1 MVADYLSPQCSQP
14 TEKTLS
20 FISLAP
26 RIPPWLTW
34 DTCRE
39 KRPIAAAVCCKLVL
53 RRKLVKNP
61 RKLSCFMNL
70 SDIFLSICFKMFAT
84 MTIIYVGNQSK
95 VIWLDIERLFDFSYC
110 LITNSCITL
119 FISSTS
125 SLSFF
130 CPDSFHRLFC
140 LWTTFT
146 LSPPPKSLWFH
157 SLQTNTVFSWSRP
170 YNELWRAFKHIKQTH
185 VWIAGSN
192 TFF

>member
-110 LITNSCITL
+110 LVTNSCVTL

-146 LSPPPKSLWFH
+146 LSPPPKVSVVSQPPNKHRFLLKSSLQWAVE
-157 SLQTNTVFSWSRP
+157 SLQTHQANSCLNSR
-170 YNELWRAFKHIKQTH
+170 E
-185 VWIAGSN
+185 
-192 TFF
+192 